1 MPPFP
6 VGIRI
11 TDLPEIGV
19 APLAPPVLP
28 FLILHLVTFWNMNSS
43 VLAVWAAQGSKEK
56 KVDLRFSEQLLRV
69 VSWAKKKFFFENVVS
84 SELKSCIK

>member
-6 VGIRI
+6 VGIRF

-43 VLAVWAAQGSKEK
+43 VLAVWAAQAVREK
-56 KVDLRFSEQLLRV
+56 NGFE
-69 VSWAKKKFFFENVVS
+69 FF
-84 SELKSCIK
+84 